1 MYQKFGYIALG
12 LCGGLILVAANYDT
26 ISHRSSDSTQSYG
39 RLLSNAY
46 RVIVNH
52 EKHKGTFT
60 NIDYFTSQAN
70 SVTNLYNPRPLTT
83 GGLVHN
89 IKNRRELRLERF
101 ELERFMNGYAGRV
114 ASDDVAMMHAAFD
127 CRVRNIEINPS
138 MDKECQ
144 QIFAKHKNNADVK
157 VKQHLNNRAVVQ
169 YTPPLQQ
176 ETPLVQP
183 KPILHKQ
190 AEKPLTIPQ
199 KAPILPQK
207 SIEKLPEPIPESVT
221 EQKNTSKFNP
231 LHYLHPSL
239 RKRQEEI
246 EQQNKEAIKSET
258 KLESK
263 TEATKPA
270 EFGIKPT
277 SPVSV
282 YDNTLKISPFKPSLN
297 DNSVVY
303 KEPEIAPTENVSVN
317 KPKALMVNI
326 PFSESLAITPEGQ
339 KQLNMVA
346 PLLKQGQYRTIKII
360 GHADKGNNDATDT
373 QMSVKRANHIKN
385 NLQGYIQNNNIN
397 IISQGV
403 GSNQPLNGISAS
415 DDRNRRTEIILE

>member
-1 MYQKFGYIALG
+1 MYHKFGYIALG

-52 EKHKGTFT
+52 EKHKGTFS

-70 SVTNLYNPRPLTT
+70 SVANFYNPRPLTT

-89 IKNRRELRLERF
+89 VKNRNELRLERF

-144 QIFAKHKNNADVK
+144 QIFIKHKNNADIK
-157 VKQHLNNRAVVQ
+157 VKQYLNNRSVVQ
-169 YTPPLQQ
+169 YTPPLQPKASLEQVKPVLNQQTQKTLPVIQKESVTAQ
-176 ETPLVQP
+176 ESNEQLPKP
-183 KPILHKQ
+183 KPIQ
-190 AEKPLTIPQ
+190 
-199 KAPILPQK
+199 
-207 SIEKLPEPIPESVT
+207 
-221 EQKNTSKFNP
+221 EQNNTSKFNP
-231 LHYLHPSL
+231 LNYLHPSL
-239 RKRQEEI
+239 REQEVKI
-246 EQQNKEAIKSET
+246 EQQNKETIKIEA
-258 KLESK
+258 K
-263 TEATKPA
+263 TEPEKPV

-277 SPVSV
+277 TPVSV
-282 YDNTLKISPFKPSLN
+282 YDDTLKISPFKPSLN
-297 DNSVVY
+297 DNPVVPQ
-303 KEPEIAPTENVSVN
+303 EPEIAPTANASVGQ
-317 KPKALMVNI
+317 PKAVKVNI
-326 PFSESLAITPEGQ
+326 PFSESLTIMPEGK
-339 KQLNMVA
+339 KQLNMLV
-346 PLLKQGQYRTIKII
+346 PLLKQGQYRTITII
-360 GHADKGNNDATDT
+360 GHADKGNNDITDV

-385 NLQGYIQNNNIN
+385 SLQSYIQNNNIN
-397 IISQGV
+397 IISQGI
-403 GSNQPLNGISAS
+403 GSNQPLSGMPAS